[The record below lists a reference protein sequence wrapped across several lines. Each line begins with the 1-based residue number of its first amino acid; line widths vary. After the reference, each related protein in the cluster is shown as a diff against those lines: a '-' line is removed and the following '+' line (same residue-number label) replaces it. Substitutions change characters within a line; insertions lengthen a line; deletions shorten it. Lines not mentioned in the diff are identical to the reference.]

1 MFTSRRRGKWRRVFR
16 HVDQCKIRCSTA
28 APSHAEIIPGYDD
41 GEAVSVNEI
50 VFRAF
55 NDYEG
60 GDLSTNRMYLA
71 LPNNKKLAKVTSP
84 IKGDIVMSPTGYGN
98 GYVSNGHVGR
108 SRHLSPSLLP
118 TVHTAF

>member
-1 MFTSRRRGKWRRVFR
+1 VEHDLNTALNIVGAITETVYVHEQEAREWRRVFR

-60 GDLSTNRMYLA
+60 EIFRPAGCTWPSRT
-71 LPNNKKLAKVTSP
+71 
-84 IKGDIVMSPTGYGN
+84 I
-98 GYVSNGHVGR
+98 R
-108 SRHLSPSLLP
+108 SLQR
-118 TVHTAF
+118 